1 VRPPVSKAR
10 RVTGRLPGL
19 PSAESCRVRV
29 GSRPGTTTMW
39 TCGRTTAERF
49 DRSPLDEWAPT
60 NAKHPAGDWRCPAG
74 GDQRGRGQQSNQDN
88 LPVGNLIVNAL
99 WAFAGPC
106 YSPPRTERGR
116 FSESSATKTSP
127 LLRRFSNN
135 SLGFVQAVKAL
146 WPGIGARFNKS
157 TLPPSVPSRFVA
169 EYQVRPRPRAPKAAW
184 QF

>member
-1 VRPPVSKAR
+1 RVS
-10 RVTGRLPGL
+10 
-19 PSAESCRVRV
+19 
-29 GSRPGTTTMW
+29 SRPGTTTMR

-60 NAKHPAGDWRCPAG
+60 NAKHPAGDWRCTAG

-146 WPGIGARFNKS
+146 WAGYRGSVQQEHPAAFGPVSLRRRISGAAAAASSEGRLAILKCQGRGE
-157 TLPPSVPSRFVA
+157 PSFRGPSA
-169 EYQVRPRPRAPKAAW
+169 T
-184 QF
+184 